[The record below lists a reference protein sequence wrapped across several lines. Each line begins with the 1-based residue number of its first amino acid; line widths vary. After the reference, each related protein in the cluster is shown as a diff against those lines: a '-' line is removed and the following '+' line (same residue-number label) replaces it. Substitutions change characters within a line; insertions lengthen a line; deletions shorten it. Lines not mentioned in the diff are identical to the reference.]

1 MRKTCLLI
9 AMFATFGAIGT
20 AQDDAQYQTWMKSV
34 SPTMG
39 AIRNAADNAAAAA
52 AATKLADTFDQVAA
66 FWKARNADDAVKFA
80 VTARDA
86 AKAIA
91 AGSGE
96 KADNLRTIQS
106 TCGGCHSA
114 HREGTPP
121 NFKIK

>member
-52 AATKLADTFDQVAA
+52 AATKLAGTFDQVAA